1 MLAFSNSK
9 MILNKLGS
17 LSEKKQDYVGKILKN
32 LRKIFGLHQKITIL
46 APEKT
51 IALGIG
57 DRPPLLGKFP
67 TYSRFSS
74 RQVAC
79 KIGWEPFWHAK
90 NNLVNRHQEVG
101 LGQTPPPVWEFFP
114 HNPVFF

>member
-1 MLAFSNSK
+1 M
-9 MILNKLGS
+9 
-17 LSEKKQDYVGKILKN
+17 
-32 LRKIFGLHQKITIL
+32 T
-46 APEKT
+46 P
-51 IALGIG
+51 
-57 DRPPLLGKFP
+57 PPLLGKFP

-101 LGQTPPPVWEFFP
+101 LGQTPLPPPRFP
-114 HNPVFF
+114 HNPVFFSDRVPKKLCTYIMLFEEEKNVEFRHLSREKIDFAPL